1 MSVKRAVGLIS
12 GGLDSALAAKV
23 IKLQSID
30 VIGVSFVT
38 PFVHPRVEKLAQN
51 IGIEIKVI
59 DISSEYLNL
68 VKNPRFGFGSNLN
81 PCIDCHILMLKRARD
96 FMLKH
101 KANFIITGDVLGQ
114 RTMSQNKPALR
125 KIEKESGLE
134 GFILRPLSAQL
145 LSLTIPEQRGWVQ
158 RSQLFSFS
166 GRSRKPQL
174 ELARQLGLQGFNQ
187 PAGGCLL
194 TDPGFSRRLRD
205 LLTYQREFNLGD
217 IELLKLGRHFRVSDQ
232 AKLVLGR
239 NQAENQHLIGFLRQ
253 GDFLMEPID
262 IPGPT
267 ALLRAGAISQALLE
281 LSAGI
286 LVRYC
291 DQNDNQVDI
300 SVKNGKVNQII
311 SCSVMEHKKVEALRV

>member
-38 PFVHPRVEKLAQN
+38 PFVHPEVEKLAQN
-51 IGIEIKVI
+51 IDIKIEVI

-68 VKNPRFGFGSNLN
+68 VRNPRFGFGSNLN
-81 PCIDCHILMLKRARD
+81 PCIDCHIFMLKRARD
-96 FMLKH
+96 FMLRH
-101 KANFIITGDVLGQ
+101 KANFIITGEVLGQ
-114 RTMSQNKPALR
+114 RPMSQNKPALR

-145 LSLTIPEQRGWVQ
+145 LSWTIPEQRGWVQ

-174 ELARQLGLQGFNQ
+174 ELAGQLGLQGFNQ

-205 LLTYQREFNLGD
+205 LLTYQREFNLDD

-239 NQAENQHLIGFLRQ
+239 NQAENQRLTGFLRE
-253 GDFLMEPID
+253 GDFLMEPTGV
-262 IPGPT
+262 PGPT
-267 ALLRAGAISQALLE
+267 ALLRAGVISQDLIN

-300 SVKNGKVNQII
+300 SVKNGKVSRII
-311 SCSVMEHKKVEALRV
+311 NCSVMEHKKAEALRV